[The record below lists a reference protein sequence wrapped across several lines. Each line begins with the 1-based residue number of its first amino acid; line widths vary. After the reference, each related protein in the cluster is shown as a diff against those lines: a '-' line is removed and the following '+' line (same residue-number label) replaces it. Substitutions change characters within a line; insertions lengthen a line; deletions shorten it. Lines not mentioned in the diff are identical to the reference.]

1 MTSSR
6 AIADASSRWIDRVA
20 ATIFGVRE
28 SLRTRRH
35 FQLSELQDGS
45 FALRE
50 TSQGESLD
58 GPFEPIHI
66 AGGRVDPAVAEKL
79 AYILR
84 GAHVELLLQ
93 PNRFLF
99 RPLELPRPA
108 LDFIDGIV
116 RSQIDRLT
124 PWSPAE
130 AAFGWHPS
138 IDTGNDRIE
147 VTIAATARALIAPFL
162 SAITALDADT
172 VTISAILPH
181 PEQDCAAIK
190 TWEQKTGQMEGL
202 VQIRRILIGLIAGG
216 GALASMSLAVNSIA
230 GGALETQRDDLTRRI
245 EERRAVLRHGQ
256 GGTNEAVRSLER
268 QKHETPSSAIVIE
281 ALSRV
286 LPDDTYLTEL
296 RILGDKVQIVGLTK
310 NAPAL
315 IRLIEQT
322 SHFSRATFFAPT
334 TQSLTERREHFHI
347 EAHIEPVYTP
357 GLR

>member
-1 MTSSR
+1 MTSYR
-6 AIADASSRWIDRVA
+6 AIVEAASRWIDRVA
-20 ATIFGVRE
+20 ATILAGRE
-28 SLRTRRH
+28 SFRTRPH
-35 FQLSELQDGS
+35 FQLAEQQDGS

-50 TSQGESLD
+50 PSQGEILD
-58 GPFEPIHI
+58 EPRQPILI

-79 AYILR
+79 ADSLR

-93 PNRFLF
+93 PNRFIF
-99 RPLELPRPA
+99 RPLELPRRA

-138 IDTGNDRIE
+138 IDTANDRIE
-147 VTIAATARALIAPFL
+147 VTIAATARVLIAPFL
-162 SAITALDADT
+162 SAITALGAET
-172 VTISAILPH
+172 VIVSAALPQ
-181 PEQDCAAIK
+181 PAPDIAAIK
-190 TWEQKTGQMEGL
+190 ICEQKTGQTAGL
-202 VQIRRILIGLIAGG
+202 ARIRRILIGLIAGG
-216 GALASMSLAVNSIA
+216 GALASVSLAVNAIA
-230 GGALETQRDDLTRRI
+230 GGALETQRDDLARRI

-256 GGTNEAVRSLER
+256 GGTSEAVRSLEQHKR
-268 QKHETPSSAIVIE
+268 ETSSSVIVIE

-296 RILGDKVQIVGLTK
+296 RILGDKVQIVGVTK
-310 NAPAL
+310 SAPAL

-334 TQSLTERREHFHI
+334 TRSLTEQREHFHI

-357 GLR
+357 GL